1 MYVIIVGAGQV
12 GYYLTKTLLSKGH
25 EVTLVDW
32 NYTRTQLLEQELGG
46 IVLYASGSSI
56 DGLEKAGCSRA
67 DVIVAVTGDDEDNL
81 VVCQLGKMYF
91 KVPKA
96 IARINNP
103 KNERVFRELGIGTT
117 ISGTTS
123 IAETIERYVAKQQI
137 IPLLTFD
144 HNEMALVEMELQQ
157 DSPVVG
163 KKISELTLPYE
174 CIIALVLRGRNVV
187 FAKGDTVFEARD
199 IVIAIS
205 TQTEQDNLRKIML
218 ENPGSEV

>member
-1 MYVIIVGAGQV
+1 MYVVIVGAGQV
-12 GYYLTKTLLSKGH
+12 GYYLTKTLLSKGY

-32 NYTRTQLLEQELGG
+32 DFNKVRLLEQELGG
-46 IVLYASGSSI
+46 NILYASGSSI
-56 DGLEKAGCSRA
+56 DGLEKAGCNRA

-117 ISGTTS
+117 VSGTIS
-123 IAETIERYVAKQQI
+123 ISEAIERYVARKHLTT
-137 IPLLTFD
+137 LLTFNHD
-144 HNEMALVEMELQQ
+144 EMALVEAELLP

-163 KKISELTLPYE
+163 KKISELSLPYE
-174 CIIALVLRGRNVV
+174 CIIALIIKGRNVV
-187 FAKGDTVFEARD
+187 FAKGDTLLEARD
-199 IVIAIS
+199 LIIAIS
-205 TQTEQDNLRKIML
+205 TKNEQENLMKVL
-218 ENPGSEV
+218 LGNPEV

>member
-1 MYVIIVGAGQV
+1 MYVVIVGAGQV
-12 GYYLTKTLLSKGH
+12 GYYLTKTLLAKSY

-32 NYTRTQLLEQELGG
+32 NFDKVRLLQQELGG
-46 IVLYASGSSI
+46 TVIYASGSSI
-56 DGLEKAGCSRA
+56 DGLEKAGCNRA

-117 ISGTTS
+117 VSGTIS
-123 IAETIERYVAKQQI
+123 ISEAIERYVAKKQVTT
-137 IPLLTFD
+137 LLTFNHD
-144 HNEMALVEMELQQ
+144 EMALVEAELLP

-163 KKISELTLPYE
+163 KKLSEVSLPYE
-174 CIIALVLRGRNVV
+174 CVIALLIRGRNVV
-187 FAKGDTVFEARD
+187 FAKGDTVFEAKD
-199 IVIAIS
+199 MVIAIS
-205 TQTEQDNLRKIML
+205 TKNEQDNLMNL
-218 ENPGSEV
+218 LLGNQEV

>member
-25 EVTLVDW
+25 EITLVDW
-32 NYTRTQLLEQELGG
+32 NYARVQLLFQELGG
-46 IVLYASGSSI
+46 TVIYASGSSI
-56 DGLEKAGCSRA
+56 DGLEKAGCERA

-81 VVCQLGKMYF
+81 VICQLGKKYF

-103 KNERVFRELGIGTT
+103 KNEKVFKELGVGTT

-123 IAETIERYVAKQQI
+123 ISEAIERYVAKQQI
-137 IPLLTFD
+137 STLLTFD
-144 HNEMALVEMELQQ
+144 HNEMALLEADLLA

-163 KKISELTLPYE
+163 KKISEIDLPYE
-174 CIIALVLRGRNVV
+174 CIIALILRGRNVLFV
-187 FAKGDTVFEARD
+187 KGDTILEVRD
-199 IVIAIS
+199 MVIAIS
-205 TQTEQDNLRKIML
+205 TQKEQDNLRRIL
-218 ENPGSEV
+218 LGNVEG